1 MGRSRPCDGAAALK
15 RIMFAGARY
24 DLLNG
29 LPTAEGTRPKLGP
42 KAEPERRKNSENTEE
57 RPQVQMFSGTD
68 RGLRNCRA
76 EAFGQGYCGRGYF
89 SRAHGRPRRR
99 QQRRQS
105 SQNLQGWRTWKQLN
119 HFTSSRPTIKRFG
132 ICGRARVL
140 RPWYFFQRTR
150 PTTTATAAQ
159 TIKPELARLSDREQ

>member
-1 MGRSRPCDGAAALK
+1 MK
-15 RIMFAGARY
+15 RIMFAGAKPAFSK
-24 DLLNG
+24 G

-119 HFTSSRPTIKRFG
+119 HFTSSRPAIKRFG